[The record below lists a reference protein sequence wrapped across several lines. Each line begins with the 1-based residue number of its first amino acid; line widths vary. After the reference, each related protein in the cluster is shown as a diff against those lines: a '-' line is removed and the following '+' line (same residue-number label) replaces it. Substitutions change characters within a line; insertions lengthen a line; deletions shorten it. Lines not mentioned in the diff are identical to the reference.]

1 MKPDLH
7 VKLVN
12 DFNLPPEYQ
21 KEIWNYYLLHWSTL
35 YTFRKLAERPDGLI
49 EHSHRL
55 FIPVFKSESFPLD
68 STSQLMLSFRVP
80 HDTENGEIHKSGIPN
95 YVLIKAMS

>member
-12 DFNLPPEYQ
+12 DFSLSVEY
-21 KEIWNYYLLHWSTL
+21 IADTTSYYLLHWSTL
-35 YTFRKLAERPDGLI
+35 YTFKKLSENSDGMI
-49 EHSHRL
+49 QHNGEL

-68 STSQLMLSFRVP
+68 SSSQLMLSFRIVP
-80 HDTENGEIHKSGIPN
+80 ASYRIPN
-95 YVLIKAMS
+95 YVLIKAMP